1 MELVVQFINLR
12 SFLVQGLLPTRR
24 DLVDPAIVASNV
36 LENRLQQAA
45 SFQAMQKGVES
56 SRPDAIPVM
65 GQFLHHCKPEDGLV
79 GRMYQDMNPDEAEK
93 DLSLVIGH

>member
-12 SFLVQGLLPTRR
+12 SCLVQGFLASRR
-24 DLVDPAIVASNV
+24 DLVDPATMASNV
-36 LENRLQQAA
+36 PENRLQQAA
-45 SFQAMQKGVES
+45 PFQAMQKGVES